1 MEAQGPESIKM
12 IRKETA
18 RQHYDALPS
27 REQRFKPISR
37 SLLEEFDAV
46 MDTETDTTTA
56 SDSITIFS
64 LIKKEGESPSYYNYV
79 KSMNK

>member
-27 REQRFKPISR
+27 REQQFKPISR

-46 MDTETDTTTA
+46 MDTETTTTA

-64 LIKKEGESPSYYNYV
+64 LIKKEGEITILL
-79 KSMNK
+79 

>member
-1 MEAQGPESIKM
+1 MEAHGPESIKM

-46 MDTETDTTTA
+46 MGTETTTTA
-56 SDSITIFS
+56 SDSVTIFS